1 MTTRGHN
8 TGRDALATSCPLSFR
23 EKVGVSGRHPFHLL
37 AVALTLF
44 ASTAAL
50 RAQDS
55 PAPILQYFESTYGV
69 MQNRTADLFMAG
81 YGGVW
86 VPPPFR
92 ADLGD
97 FSVGYDVYDR
107 YDLGTPQRRTL
118 YGTEAEL
125 RSTLTGMHRAN
136 LNVYA
141 DVIWNHNGYSGTGD
155 AGSREAFKNA
165 GGYPGFFLEF
175 FSDPDGDFNGAFDY
189 GDLDGRLA
197 GLIDIDHAKNYR
209 AVRTPVP
216 GFNNIAAGT
225 TPWNGRLANVALES
239 NRRFYPDRDLQ
250 PIMVFD
256 PVTGE
261 QNIPIYPFNLSDPFA
276 GDPVE
281 ENATG
286 YLMRNSQWLINDVG
300 FDGFRIDAAKHLNGF
315 AFDFLD
321 RSVYRQ
327 SRRTFLNGQQRDVF
341 SFSENF
347 DGNKAYLA
355 TFVKKNIDPNNPGQ
369 IGGNRDV
376 LDFPLH
382 FALKDNLTGN
392 GFQNNWYNVRY
403 ASQDWHDGPMDGSMG
418 VKFVSSHDKDGPY
431 LSNVAHAYVLL
442 TPGNANVYFNAQQ
455 HGTIRESFP
464 RNGRGDALGG
474 VYGDAVTNLVDI
486 RNTHG
491 RGAFIERWV
500 DTNEYAFERDRSALV
515 LLSNRND
522 GGYDSRT
529 LDIGLPWGTPLI
541 ELTGNAKRWNQQ
553 VGFNDIPEL
562 LTVRNDVFNGP
573 GKVDVRFLRNNN
585 QDLGYLVYGLATPQG
600 SLTIDGKSGTLEGGT
615 VTLQNAFPGGNF
627 DRGIADTNAYN
638 NATTRLADIDVV
650 TGDTFAIRLDTVA
663 VNLLGVVR
671 DRPADGDNAL
681 FKINEGVDVG
691 DGTLFTQPGGLAY
704 GFQEFV
710 DSGGGNVKS
719 PGWFNADGSGQ
730 YRQVVN
736 TALLSEGEHYIT
748 VRAFR
753 HRDDGGP
760 AVFTDFRRVIYVDR
774 LPPDSAVK
782 SFEPFTPGVSENRDV
797 IVQSVDGTADS
808 VHVFLNLAPN
818 LTPDQVRNLADG
830 NNRAGYWD
838 GGQFKYAFF
847 GLTHGNH
854 VITVL
859 TFEPTGNWNVQRFA
873 GRYVDSPFGAGLG
886 DANFDEKYEGD
897 DLEHIRD
904 LILGNGAGFNPAAD
918 FVPDG
923 YIDLRDWQALGV
935 KLQDIYNS
943 GVLRPDGFP
952 LVSGGT
958 LAYYQQLSSQ
968 VPEPSTLAAVAL
980 ALLTLPRRVAQ
991 LRAG

>member
-1 MTTRGHN
+1 MQTGLQCPSLGRWVRG
-8 TGRDALATSCPLSFR
+8 LVLFPLI
-23 EKVGVSGRHPFHLL
+23 
-37 AVALTLF
+37 ALTWIAGPLG
-44 ASTAAL
+44 SVV
-50 RAQDS
+50 AQDS
-55 PAPILQYFESTYGV
+55 PPPILQYFESTY
-69 MQNRTADLFMAG
+69 NTLRHRTPDLFMAG
-81 YGGVW
+81 YGSVW

-92 ADLGD
+92 ADLGN

-107 YDLGTPQRRTL
+107 FDLGTPQNRTL

-125 RSTLTGMHRAN
+125 RSTLGGLHRAN
-136 LNVYA
+136 LDVYA

-155 AGSREAFKNA
+155 AASRQAFKDA

-175 FSDPDGDFNGAFDY
+175 FGDLDGDFNGAFDY
-189 GDLDGRLA
+189 GDIDGRLA

-209 AVRTPVP
+209 AVRSPVP
-216 GFNNIAAGT
+216 GFNNIAAGA
-225 TPWNGRLANVALES
+225 TPWSGRLANVATEA
-239 NRRFYPDRDLQ
+239 NRRFYPDRNLQ
-250 PIMVFD
+250 PIMVYD

-261 QNIPIYPFNLSDPFA
+261 QNIAVYPFNLNDPLA

-300 FDGFRIDAAKHLNGF
+300 FDGFRIDAAKHLNAF

-355 TFVKKNIDPNNPGQ
+355 SFVKKDIDPGNPGR

-392 GFQNNWYNVRY
+392 GFQNNWHNVRY
-403 ASQDWHDGPMDGSMG
+403 ASQDWHDGNMDGSMG

-431 LSNVAHAYVLL
+431 MGNVAHAYVLL
-442 TPGNANVYFNAQQ
+442 TPGNANVYYNAQQ
-455 HGTIRESFP
+455 HGTIRETFP

-474 VYGDAVTNLVDI
+474 VYGNSLTDLVEI
-486 RNTHG
+486 RNSHG

-500 DTNEYAFERDRSALV
+500 DTNEYAFERDRSMLV

-522 GGYDSRT
+522 GGFDSRT
-529 LDIGLPWGTPLI
+529 LDIGLPYGTPLI
-541 ELTGNAKRWNQQ
+541 ELTGNAKQWNQQ

-562 LTVRNDVFNGP
+562 LTVRNDYFEGP
-573 GKVDVRFLRNNN
+573 GRVDIRFLRNNN

-600 SLTIDGKSGTLEGGT
+600 TLAIEGKSSTLAGGV
-615 VTLQNAFPGGNF
+615 VTLLPTSDENGFNRGN
-627 DRGIADTNAYN
+627 ADTNAYN

-650 TGDTFAIRLDTVA
+650 AGNSFAIRLDTAA

-681 FKINEGVDVG
+681 FKIDEGMDVG
-691 DGTLFTQPGGLAY
+691 DGVLFTQPGGVVY
-704 GFQEFV
+704 GFQEFTT
-710 DSGGGNVKS
+710 SGNVGNAKS
-719 PGWFNADGSGQ
+719 PGFFNADGNGH
-730 YRQVVN
+730 YRQVVD
-736 TALLSEGEHYIT
+736 ASLLSEGYHYVT

-753 HRDDGGP
+753 HRSDGGP
-760 AVFTDFRRVIYVDR
+760 AVFTDFKKAVYVDR
-774 LPPDSAVK
+774 LRPESGLAAFDPIAGDSANRDLLVK
-782 SFEPFTPGVSENRDV
+782 SL
-797 IVQSVDGTADS
+797 DGTADS

-818 LTPDQVRNLADG
+818 LSPEAIRDLADG

-838 GGQFKYAFF
+838 QDTFKYGFF

-854 VITVL
+854 ALTVL
-859 TFEPTGNWNVQRFA
+859 TFEATGNWNVQRFA
-873 GRYVDSPFGAGLG
+873 GNFVASPFGAGLG
-886 DANFDEKYEGD
+886 DVDFDQQYEGN
-897 DLEHIRD
+897 DLESIRD
-904 LILGNGAGFNPAAD
+904 LILGAGAAFNPAAD
-918 FVPDG
+918 FDGDG
-923 YIDLRDWQALGV
+923 YIGVTDWGLLGDELTRV
-935 KLQDIYNS
+935 FNS
-943 GVLRPDGFP
+943 GATKPDGFP
-952 LVSGGT
+952 LVSQGT
-958 LAYYQQLSSQ
+958 LDYYHALSSQ
-968 VPEPSTLAAVAL
+968 VPEPASIILLLVAI
-980 ALLTLPRRVAQ
+980 ACVMRCRRS
-991 LRAG
+991 GGS

>member
-1 MTTRGHN
+1 MK
-8 TGRDALATSCPLSFR
+8 TGRNNLPRGACVRALIAR
-23 EKVGVSGRHPFHLL
+23 MAVIALL
-37 AVALTLF
+37 GIP
-44 ASTAAL
+44 TAAI
-50 RAQDS
+50 AQDS
-55 PAPILQYFESTYGV
+55 PAPIIQYFESTHGTLR
-69 MQNRTADLFMAG
+69 NRTPDLFMAG

-86 VPPPFR
+86 VPPPTR
-92 ADLGD
+92 ADLGN

-107 YDLGTPQRRTL
+107 FDLGTPENRTL

-125 RSTLTGMHRAN
+125 RSTIRGLQKAN

-155 AGSREAFKNA
+155 AGSRQAFKDA

-216 GFNNIAAGT
+216 GFNNIQAGA

-239 NRRFYPDRDLQ
+239 NRRFYPDRNLQ

-261 QNIPIYPFNLSDPFA
+261 QNIPIHPFNLNNPLA

-327 SRRTFLNGQQRDVF
+327 SRRYFLNGQQRDVF

-355 TFVKKNIDPNNPGQ
+355 TFVKKNIDPNNPGV

-392 GFQNNWYNVRY
+392 GFQNNWNNVRF
-403 ASQDWHDGPMDGSMG
+403 ASQDWHDGGMDGSMG

-431 LSNVAHAYVLL
+431 MSNVAHAYVLL
-442 TPGNANVYFNAQQ
+442 TPGNANVYYNALE
-455 HGTIRESFP
+455 HGTIRATTFP
-464 RNGRGDALGG
+464 RAGRGDALGG
-474 VYGDAVTNLVDI
+474 VYGDTITDLVEI
-486 RNTHG
+486 RNSHG

-500 DTNEYAFERDRSALV
+500 SQNEYAFERDRSMLV
-515 LLSNRND
+515 LLSSRND
-522 GGYDSRT
+522 GGFNSET

-541 ELTGNAKRWNQQ
+541 ELTGNAKKWNQQ

-585 QDLGYLVYGLATPQG
+585 QDMGYLVYGLATPQG
-600 SLTIDGKSGTLEGGT
+600 QLTIEGKSSTLDGGPP
-615 VTLQNAFPGGNF
+615 TLGGDN
-627 DRGIADTNAYN
+627 DTNAYL
-638 NATTRLADIDVV
+638 NATTRLTDIDVV
-650 TGDTFAIRLDTVA
+650 TDNTFAIRLDTNA

-671 DRPADGDNAL
+671 DRDADGDNAL
-681 FKINEGVDVG
+681 FKINEGMDVG
-691 DGTLFTQPGGLAY
+691 DGTLFTQPGGVVY

-710 DSGGGNVKS
+710 NGGGNVKS
-719 PGWFNADGSGQ
+719 PGLFNADGNGQ
-730 YRQVVN
+730 YKQIVA
-736 TALLSEGEHYIT
+736 TDLLSEGYHYIT

-753 HRDDGGP
+753 HRTDGGP
-760 AVFTDFRRVIYVDR
+760 AVFSDFKKVIYVDR
-774 LPPDSAVK
+774 LPPSSGLAGFDPISGNTANRDLLVK
-782 SFEPFTPGVSENRDV
+782 SL
-797 IVQSVDGTADS
+797 DGTADS

-818 LTPDQVRNLADG
+818 LSPDAIRDLADG

-838 GGQFKYAFF
+838 QDTFKYGFF

-854 VITVL
+854 VLTVL

-873 GRYVDSPFGAGLG
+873 GNFVVSEFGAGLG
-886 DANFDEKYEGD
+886 DVNFDQQYEGN
-897 DLEHIRD
+897 DLELIRD
-904 LILGNGAGFNPAAD
+904 LILGNGNGFNPAAD
-918 FVPDG
+918 FNGDG
-923 YIDLRDWQALGV
+923 YIGLADWGLLGDE
-935 KLQDIYNS
+935 LTRIFNS
-943 GVLRPDGFP
+943 GATKPDGFP
-952 LVSGGT
+952 LVSQGT
-958 LAYYQQLSSQ
+958 LDYYNALSSQ
-968 VPEPSTLAAVAL
+968 VPEPGSL
-980 ALLTLPRRVAQ
+980 ALLLLTSTVIVRRSRHQ
-991 LRAG
+991 RY